1 MKNPWVIENFYGRAY
16 FTCFL
21 FLDWIYH
28 LCIGLCWKPDRTIS
42 TPGIHA
48 PYTRETIGHSM
59 TVIPY
64 DSYVS
69 PIDKAWIWFDRN
81 LFESINVPVSSHQYH
96 LDPFLFFE
104 ILKPIPNLNF
114 YVLVFFWSN
123 QNYFESKEEVLIS
136 NEKFNW
142 YQFGSEAHPAMN
154 HHWWFILTLTI
165 SVIAYLFGV

>member
-1 MKNPWVIENFYGRAY
+1 MVVLISLASFSLTEFTIFVSVYVENQIEPYLHQGS
-16 FTCFL
+16 T
-21 FLDWIYH
+21 H
-28 LCIGLCWKPDRTIS
+28 RTLGKRS
-42 TPGIHA
+42 
-48 PYTRETIGHSM
+48 
-59 TVIPY
+59 VIPY

-142 YQFGSEAHPAMN
+142 YQFGSEAHPALMIHFDTDDISDSISLWSIN
-154 HHWWFILTLTI
+154 RNPHHHLASYFH
-165 SVIAYLFGV
+165 